1 MAMRKFTL
9 VLLLG
14 SMGLISLL
22 SGCTPIDPLPSP
34 QKINQKGTP
43 TRTPF
48 LSISTFTPTTSPLP
62 PESPVPTF
70 TEIARTQTETP
81 ELTST
86 GSLTLEASQTG
97 SPSPSPSPSVT
108 PTSPPQATPT
118 QKSQSRDTSGDPS
131 VRVSVTTNC
140 RTGPG
145 LNYSRLSPL
154 QAGQQAKILGRDAG
168 WNYWIIKDPGNT
180 GLSCWLWGYYG
191 TTSGDLNGLQVYTP
205 PTPSGG
211 DPTPVALPSSPAT
224 KIPNASAPSK
234 TPVPTRTFTPSGPT
248 PTPNLTPGTPTPT
261 PLPPTAT
268 PVPPTSTPIP
278 DPGYCSGTVVL
289 SGKERTIRQMINQ
302 TRQDHGLPKLQQLDV
317 LTQAARDHG
326 RDMLCN
332 GMSGHNSSDGTRAWV
347 RISLAL
353 GHGPNWC
360 DNNWACTE
368 IWSGHGTPESAMYW
382 WMNHTPYDPNQTDNI
397 HKRMILHDRMTHFGV
412 GAISYN
418 DGSRTRIY
426 YTVDFARP

>member
-1 MAMRKFTL
+1 MRKFTL

-14 SMGLISLL
+14 SMGLISIL

-34 QKINQKGTP
+34 QKVNQKGTP

-70 TEIARTQTETP
+70 TEMARTQTETP
-81 ELTST
+81 ELTPT

-97 SPSPSPSPSVT
+97 SPSPSPSSSIT
-108 PTSPPQATPT
+108 PTSPLQSTSTPNPQ
-118 QKSQSRDTSGDPS
+118 SGDTSGDPS

-191 TTSGDLNGLQVYTP
+191 TTKGDLNGLQVYIP

-211 DPTPVALPSSPAT
+211 YPTPVSLPSSTAT
-224 KIPNASAPSK
+224 EIPNTSAPSK

-268 PVPPTSTPIP
+268 PVPPTSTQIP

-326 RDMLCN
+326 RDMTCH
-332 GMSGHNSSDGTRAWV
+332 GTYSHTSTDGTKAWE

-353 GHGPNWC
+353 GYGKNWC
-360 DNNWACTE
+360 YNHCCCSE
-368 IWSGHGTPESAMYW
+368 IFYGGGTPQTVFNW
-382 WMNHTPYDPNQTDNI
+382 WMTHPSQDPNYSDNI
-397 HKRMILHDRMTHFGV
+397 HKRTILSQYSTHMGV
-412 GAISYN
+412 GVIQHQPS
-418 DGSRTRIY
+418 GRIF
-426 YTVDFARP
+426 YTVDFTRR